1 VRALIAVIK
10 QTLRASLRSHV
21 ALVLLLLNLLA
32 VFSLPV
38 VVTGDGTAVGD
49 LQVALIYSTR
59 VVTVLLSLAA
69 VWLGCAGLSREI
81 EAYNLHLVMT
91 KPAHAWTVWLG
102 KWLGVFLMT
111 GGTFILSCA
120 LIQGLVALRV
130 NRSTFPADQRDKA
143 ANEVLVGRR
152 VFRPATP
159 DFKGAAVAEY
169 TRMKQAGNLE
179 PEHRAEAVIS
189 ELERQIKA
197 RSTEIPAGMARTWRF
212 TGLRVPDADRLLYVR
227 YRVHVNSTSQSQ
239 QRETVGNWAVI
250 NPDAPPEKRV
260 AISGMQRI
268 MGGSFHE
275 FAFLAEMVSPEGVVL
290 LEYSNGDP
298 QEASAVFQVEDG
310 PELLLRVS
318 GFAGNWWRG
327 VAVGLLRLALLA
339 ALGCAA
345 GAAFSAPVA
354 VFVSLAYLLLGA
366 VVDTELGAPTRDA
379 MGSITAWTFTD
390 ALTQVCAQAVD
401 KTVVSFRAFDVS
413 KALTRGHVIEWARL
427 ARLLLF
433 QVLLRGGPL
442 IALGIWVLS
451 RRELGKVIRR

>member
-1 VRALIAVIK
+1 M
-10 QTLRASLRSHV
+10 RSHV
-21 ALVLLLLNLLA
+21 VLVLLLLNLLA

-38 VVTGDGTAVGD
+38 VVSGDGTAVGD

-59 VVTVLLSLAA
+59 TVSVLLSLAA

-91 KPAHAWTVWLG
+91 KPAHARVVWLG
-102 KWLGVFLMT
+102 KWLGVLAVT
-111 GGTFILSCA
+111 GGTFVLSCA
-120 LIQGLVALRV
+120 VIHGLVALRV
-130 NRSTFPADQRDKA
+130 HRSSFPAEERMKA

-152 VFRPATP
+152 VFRPAVP

-169 TRMKQAGNLE
+169 EKMKKAGTLAADHS
-179 PEHRAEAVIS
+179 PEAVIS
-189 ELERQIKA
+189 ELERQFKA
-197 RSTEIPAGMARTWRF
+197 RSTEIPARMARAWRF
-212 TGLRVPDADRLLYVR
+212 SGLRVPEGTQAVHVR
-227 YRVHVNSTSQSQ
+227 YRVYIDSTSQSK

-250 NPDAPPEKRV
+250 NPEAPQEQQV
-260 AISGMQRI
+260 AISGMQQI

-275 FAFLAEMVSPEGVVL
+275 FAFPATMVAPSGVVF
-290 LEYSNGDP
+290 LEYTNGDP
-298 QEASAVFQVEDG
+298 QEVSAVFQTEDG
-310 PELLLRVS
+310 PEILLRVT

-345 GAAFSAPVA
+345 GAAFSTPVA

-366 VVDTELGAPTRDA
+366 VVDTELGAPTRDSL
-379 MGSITAWTFTD
+379 GNITAWKFTD
-390 ALTQVCAQAVD
+390 AVTHVCAQVVD
-401 KTVVSFRAFDVS
+401 KAVVSFRGFDVAS
-413 KALTRGHVIEWARL
+413 SLTRGYLVEWGHLGA
-427 ARLLLF
+427 LLVF

-442 IALGIWVLS
+442 IVLGIWVLS